1 MASHALALDMRKG
14 GTVRERV
21 TVRLGESRTQKVAA
35 TLTDGGAPYAPAC
48 DSARLLARMEGG
60 ARIDVAATVSDATAT
75 ATLPVEAL
83 DAPDRSRV
91 AYIQLEWSD
100 GRTETTE
107 DFDLIVLNGGTE

>member
-1 MASHALALDMRKG
+1 MINHALALDMRKG
-14 GTVRERV
+14 GIARKRV

-60 ARIDVAATVSDATAT
+60 AHIDVTATVSGTTSTAV
-75 ATLPVEAL
+75 LPVEAL
-83 DAPDRSRV
+83 DAPDRSRA
-91 AYIQLEWSD
+91 AYIQLEWPD
-100 GRTETTE
+100 GSTETTE